1 MKKIMIN
8 TVKVILLVIKIL
20 THEMFLFFFGLFM
33 ALLPVYMLKLTNEL
47 SSPLKFVAFIAIIY
61 IIAFE
66 LIGKK
71 IIRKRRAETI
81 KLIHKI
87 EADIKNEK

>member
-33 ALLPVYMLKLTNEL
+33 ALLPIYMLKLTSEL
-47 SSPLKFVAFIAIIY
+47 SSPFQFVIFVSIMY